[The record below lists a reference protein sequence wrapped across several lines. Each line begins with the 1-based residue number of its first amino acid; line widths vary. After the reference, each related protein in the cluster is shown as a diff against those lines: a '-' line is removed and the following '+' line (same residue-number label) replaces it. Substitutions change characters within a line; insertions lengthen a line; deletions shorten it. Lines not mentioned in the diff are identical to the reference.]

1 MLFILSAL
9 SLAAWTYLA
18 AWRAGFWRSDERL
31 GDAPSPAVWPDV
43 AALIPA
49 RNEAD
54 VVAETIRAHMAADYP
69 GTYSVTLV
77 DDGSDDGTAD
87 IAWRAGDKN
96 RLSVVDAPALP
107 SGWTGKV
114 AAQKVGLEKIDE
126 RRPGAKYILF
136 TDADIIHA
144 PGALRRMVA
153 RAEAENL
160 AMLSLM
166 ARLDSRGPWA
176 QLLVPA
182 FVYFFQKVYP
192 FPASNDPGEK
202 IAAAAGGCMLVR
214 RDALQAVGDMSA
226 IKGALIDD
234 CALAQAIKL
243 KGQGAPR
250 NTVIALADDE
260 IVSRRDNRKLS
271 SLWSMVERSAFAQ
284 LGYSWAALI
293 GSILGMALV
302 YLVPPVVT
310 LLTPF
315 HRDGMAGAA
324 AAVAW
329 LVMATTYRPTTA
341 LYGQSAPAAALLPV
355 AAFFY
360 TLMTASSALAY
371 ARGKGGAWKGRTY
384 SPGVTGR

>member
-1 MLFILSAL
+1 MLFFLSAL

-18 AWRAGFWRSDERL
+18 AWRAGFWRADERL
-31 GDAPSPAVWPDV
+31 GEAAAPATWPEV

-54 VVAETIRAHMAADYP
+54 VVAETIRAHMATDYP
-69 GTYSVTLV
+69 GAFSVTLV

-87 IAWRAGDKN
+87 VAWNAGRKD

-107 SGWTGKV
+107 AGWTGKV
-114 AAQKVGLEKIDE
+114 AAQKAGLEKIDE
-126 RRPGAKYILF
+126 RRPAAKYILF

-153 RAEAENL
+153 RAEAEDL
-160 AMLSLM
+160 SMLSLM
-166 ARLDSRGPWA
+166 ARLDSRGAWA

-192 FPASNDPGEK
+192 FPASNDPAEK

-214 RDALQAVGDMSA
+214 RDALRAVGDMGA

-243 KGQGAPR
+243 KGPGAPR
-250 NTVIALADDE
+250 KTIIALADDE
-260 IVSRRDNRKLS
+260 IVSLRDNRKLS

-284 LGYSWAALI
+284 LGYSRAALF
-293 GSILGMALV
+293 GSILGMVLV
-302 YLVPPVVT
+302 YVVPPVFT

-324 AAVAW
+324 AAIAW

-341 LYGQSAPAAALLPV
+341 LYRQGTPAAALLPV
-355 AAFFY
+355 AAVFY
-360 TLMTASSALAY
+360 TLMTASSAIAY

-384 SPGVTGR
+384 AAVRK